1 MRYLIVLSLFL
12 LPQCSSMNFGF
23 LSVGSTSVA
32 IAQKNTISLGYNVVD
47 FGVKHQTGHTISQNI
62 LHDLQG
68 DNDE

>member
-1 MRYLIVLSLFL
+1 MRYLIIFSLFL

-62 LHDLQG
+62 LHDIKG